1 MSRKR
6 LEIYDDYPPD
16 IIDKAINSW
25 IKDRIQRL
33 ILHYK
38 LVDNYTYEEIGEV
51 LEEATG
57 RYVSDRTAKRKVY
70 KAESKLF
77 PQLQIIYKGKKGK
90 NK

>member
-6 LEIYDDYPPD
+6 LEIYDDFPPA
-16 IIDKAINSW
+16 IIDEGINAC

-38 LVDNYTYEEIGEV
+38 LVDNYTYEELAEL
-51 LEEATG
+51 LENETG
-57 RYVSDRTAKRKVY
+57 RPISDRTVKRKVY

-77 PQLQIIYKGKKGK
+77 PQLEIIYNGRHI
-90 NK
+90 

>member
-6 LEIYDDYPPD
+6 LEIYDDFPPD
-16 IIDKAINSW
+16 IIDEAINAC

-38 LVDNYTYEEIGEV
+38 LVDNYSYEEIGEV
-51 LEEATG
+51 MEKATG

-70 KAESKLF
+70 KAESTLF
-77 PQLQIIYKGKKGK
+77 PQLQIIYNGKEI
-90 NK
+90 

>member
-6 LEIYDDYPPD
+6 LEIYDDFPPD
-16 IIDKAINSW
+16 IIDDAINAC

-38 LVDNYTYEEIGEV
+38 LVDNYSYEEIGEV
-51 LEEATG
+51 IKKATG

-77 PQLQIIYKGKKGK
+77 PQLQIIYNGKEM
-90 NK
+90 

>member
-6 LEIYDDYPPD
+6 LEIYDDFPPD
-16 IIDKAINSW
+16 IIDEAINAC

-38 LVDNYTYEEIGEV
+38 LVDGYTYEEIGEV
-51 LEEATG
+51 MKNATG

-70 KAESKLF
+70 KAESTLF
-77 PQLQIIYKGKKGK
+77 PQLQIIYNGREI
-90 NK
+90 

>member
-6 LEIYDDYPPD
+6 LEIYDDFPPD
-16 IIDKAINSW
+16 IIDEAINAC
-25 IKDRIQRL
+25 IKDRLHRL

-38 LVDNYTYEEIGEV
+38 LVDNYSYEEIGEV
-51 LEEATG
+51 MKKTTG

-77 PQLQIIYKGKKGK
+77 PQLQIIYKGKEI
-90 NK
+90 